1 MMFGWKI
8 AVLALGSNLGDRGET
23 LHSAIEQLGSHPKI
37 RVLEQSPLVESVA
50 VTESGLDESKPNYL
64 NGVVKIATKL
74 SPRKLLDAT
83 SGIEL
88 SHGRVRER
96 RWESRSLD
104 IDIITYENTKQ
115 ESKNLTLPHPRAHER
130 AFVLVPWLLMD
141 AEAELVGFGKVSEL
155 AEPIK
160 NQVWLQK

>member
-74 SPRKLLDAT
+74 SPRKLLEAT

>member
-23 LHSAIEQLGSHPKI
+23 LHSAVEQLSSHPKI

-74 SPRKLLDAT
+74 SPRKLLEAT

>member
-1 MMFGWKI
+1 MEK
-8 AVLALGSNLGDRGET
+8 
-23 LHSAIEQLGSHPKI
+23 
-37 RVLEQSPLVESVA
+37 SPLVESIA

-74 SPRKLLDAT
+74 SPKKLLEAT
-83 SGIEL
+83 SDIEQ

-104 IDIITYENTKQ
+104 IDIITYENKKQ

-130 AFVLVPWLLMD
+130 AFVLVPWSLMD
-141 AEAELVGFGKVSEL
+141 SEAQLAGFGKVSDL

>member
-23 LHSAIEQLGSHPKI
+23 IQSAIEQLSAHPKI
-37 RVLEQSPLVESVA
+37 RVLEQSPLVESIA
-50 VTESGLDESKPNYL
+50 VTELGLDESKPNYL
-64 NGVVKIATKL
+64 NGVIKIATKL
-74 SPRKLLDAT
+74 NPKKLLKAT
-83 SGIEL
+83 SDVEL

-104 IDIITYENTKQ
+104 IDIITFENKKLVT
-115 ESKNLTLPHPRAHER
+115 KNLTLPHPRANER
-130 AFVLVPWLLMD
+130 AFVLVPWSLMD
-141 AEAELVGFGKVSEL
+141 SEAELVGFGKVAEL

-160 NQVWLQK
+160 DQVWLQK

>member
-1 MMFGWKI
+1 MFGWKI

-23 LHSAIEQLGSHPKI
+23 IHSAIEQLGAHPKI
-37 RVLEQSPLVESVA
+37 RVLEKSPLVESIA

-74 SPRKLLDAT
+74 SPKKLLEAT
-83 SGIEL
+83 SQIEL
-88 SHGRVRER
+88 AHGRVRER

-104 IDIITYENTKQ
+104 IDIITYENKKQ

-130 AFVLVPWLLMD
+130 AFVLVPWSLMD
-141 AEAELVGFGKVSEL
+141 GEAQLVGFGKVSDL

>member
-1 MMFGWKI
+1 MFGWKI

-23 LHSAIEQLGSHPKI
+23 IHSAIEQLGTHPKI
-37 RVLEQSPLVESVA
+37 RVLEKSPLVESIA

-74 SPRKLLDAT
+74 SPKKLLEAT
-83 SGIEL
+83 SQIEL
-88 SHGRVRER
+88 EHGRVRER

-104 IDIITYENTKQ
+104 IDIITYENKKQ

-130 AFVLVPWLLMD
+130 AFVLVPWSLMD
-141 AEAELVGFGKVSEL
+141 SEAQLVGFGKVSDL

>member
-1 MMFGWKI
+1 MFGWKI

-23 LHSAIEQLGSHPKI
+23 LHSAIEQLGAHPKI
-37 RVLEQSPLVESVA
+37 RVLEKSPLVESSA

-74 SPRKLLDAT
+74 SPKKLLEAT
-83 SGIEL
+83 SQIEL

-104 IDIITYENTKQ
+104 IDIITYENKKQ

-130 AFVLVPWLLMD
+130 AFVLVPWSLMD
-141 AEAELVGFGKVSEL
+141 SEAQLVGFGKVSDL

>member
-23 LHSAIEQLGSHPKI
+23 LHSAIEQIGAHPKI
-37 RVLEQSPLVESVA
+37 RILEQSPLVESIA
-50 VTESGLDESKPNYL
+50 ITESGPDQSKPNYL
-64 NGVVKIATKL
+64 NGVIKIATKL
-74 SPRKLLDAT
+74 NPKKLLKAANDV
-83 SGIEL
+83 EL

-104 IDIITYENTKQ
+104 IDIITYENKKQ

-130 AFVLVPWLLMD
+130 AFVLVPWSLMD
-141 AEAELVGFGKVSEL
+141 SEAELIGFGRVSEL

>member
-1 MMFGWKI
+1 MFGWKI

-23 LHSAIEQLGSHPKI
+23 LNSAVDQLGAHPKI
-37 RVLEQSPLVESVA
+37 RVLEQSPLVESIA

-64 NGVVKIATKL
+64 NGVIKIATKL
-74 SPRKLLDAT
+74 NPQKLLKAT
-83 SGIEL
+83 SDVEL

-104 IDIITYENTKQ
+104 IDIITFENKKQ
-115 ESKNLTLPHPRAHER
+115 ITKNLTLPHPRANER
-130 AFVLVPWLLMD
+130 AFVLVPWSLMD
-141 AEAELVGFGKVSEL
+141 PEAELVGFGKVSEL

-160 NQVWLQK
+160 HQVWLQT

>member
-1 MMFGWKI
+1 MFGWKI

-23 LHSAIEQLGSHPKI
+23 LNSAIDQLGAHPKI
-37 RVLEQSPLVESVA
+37 RVLEQSPLVESIA

-64 NGVVKIATKL
+64 NGVIKIATKL
-74 SPRKLLDAT
+74 NPQKLLKAT
-83 SGIEL
+83 SDVEL

-104 IDIITYENTKQ
+104 IDIITFENKKQ
-115 ESKNLTLPHPRAHER
+115 ITKNLTLPHPRANER
-130 AFVLVPWLLMD
+130 AFVLVPWSLMD
-141 AEAELVGFGKVSEL
+141 PEAELVGFGKVSEL

-160 NQVWLQK
+160 NQVWLQT

>member
-1 MMFGWKI
+1 MFGWKI
-8 AVLALGSNLGDRGET
+8 AVLALGSNLGDRGEII
-23 LHSAIEQLGSHPKI
+23 HSAIEQLGAHPKI
-37 RVLEQSPLVESVA
+37 RVLEKSPLVESIA

-74 SPRKLLDAT
+74 SPKKLLEAT
-83 SGIEL
+83 SDIEQ

-104 IDIITYENTKQ
+104 IDIITYENKKQ

-130 AFVLVPWLLMD
+130 AFVLVPWSLMD
-141 AEAELVGFGKVSEL
+141 SEAQLIGFGKVSDL

>member
-1 MMFGWKI
+1 MFGWKI

-23 LHSAIEQLGSHPKI
+23 LNSAVDQLGAHPKI
-37 RVLEQSPLVESVA
+37 RVLEQSPLVESIA

-64 NGVVKIATKL
+64 NGVIKIATKL
-74 SPRKLLDAT
+74 NPQKLLKAT
-83 SGIEL
+83 SDVEL

-104 IDIITYENTKQ
+104 IDIITFENKKLVT
-115 ESKNLTLPHPRAHER
+115 KNLTLPHPRANER
-130 AFVLVPWLLMD
+130 AFVLVPWSLMD
-141 AEAELVGFGKVSEL
+141 PEAELVGFGKVSEL

-160 NQVWLQK
+160 NQVWLQT

>member
-1 MMFGWKI
+1 MFSWRI
-8 AVLALGSNLGDRGET
+8 AVLALGSNLGDRVET
-23 LHSAIEQLGSHPKI
+23 IHSAIEQLSSHREI
-37 RVLEQSPLVESVA
+37 RVLEQSPLVESIA

-74 SPRKLLDAT
+74 NPEKLLRAT
-83 SGIEL
+83 SEIER

-104 IDIITYENTKQ
+104 IDIIAFENKKQ
-115 ESKNLTLPHPRAHER
+115 ATRTLTLPHPRAHER
-130 AFVLVPWLLMD
+130 AFVLVPWSLMD
-141 AEAELVGFGKVSEL
+141 SEAELIGFGKVSEL

-160 NQVWLQK
+160 NQVWVQK

>member
-1 MMFGWKI
+1 MFGWKI

-23 LHSAIEQLGSHPKI
+23 LHSAIDQLGAHPKI
-37 RVLEQSPLVESVA
+37 RVLEQSPLVESIA

-64 NGVVKIATKL
+64 NGVIKIATKL
-74 SPRKLLDAT
+74 NPQKLLEAT
-83 SGIEL
+83 SDVEL

-104 IDIITYENTKQ
+104 IDIITFENKKQ
-115 ESKNLTLPHPRAHER
+115 VTKNLTLPHPRANER
-130 AFVLVPWLLMD
+130 AFVLVPWSLMD
-141 AEAELVGFGKVSEL
+141 PEAELVGFGKVSEL

-160 NQVWLQK
+160 HQVWLQK

>member
-23 LHSAIEQLGSHPKI
+23 IHSAIEQLSAHPKI
-37 RVLEQSPLVESVA
+37 RVLEQSPLVESIA
-50 VTESGLDESKPNYL
+50 VTESGLDDSKPNYL
-64 NGVVKIATKL
+64 NGVIKIATKL
-74 SPRKLLDAT
+74 SAKSLLNAT
-83 SGIEL
+83 SDVEL

-104 IDIITYENTKQ
+104 IDIITFENKKLVT
-115 ESKNLTLPHPRAHER
+115 KNLTLPHPRAHER
-130 AFVLVPWLLMD
+130 AFVLVPWSLMD
-141 AEAELVGFGKVSEL
+141 SEAELVGFGKVSKL

-160 NQVWLQK
+160 DQVWLQK

>member
-1 MMFGWKI
+1 MFGWKI

-74 SPRKLLDAT
+74 SPRKLLEAT

>member
-1 MMFGWKI
+1 MFGWKI

-23 LHSAIEQLGSHPKI
+23 LNSAIDQLGAHPKI
-37 RVLEQSPLVESVA
+37 RVLEQSPLVESIA

-64 NGVVKIATKL
+64 NGVIKIATKL
-74 SPRKLLDAT
+74 NPQKLLKAT
-83 SGIEL
+83 SDVEL

-104 IDIITYENTKQ
+104 IDIITFENKKQ
-115 ESKNLTLPHPRAHER
+115 ITKNLTLPHPRANER
-130 AFVLVPWLLMD
+130 AFVLVPWSLMD
-141 AEAELVGFGKVSEL
+141 PEAELVGFGKVSEL

-160 NQVWLQK
+160 HQVWLQT

>member
-1 MMFGWKI
+1 MFGWKI

-23 LHSAIEQLGSHPKI
+23 IHSAIEQLGAHPKI
-37 RVLEQSPLVESVA
+37 RVLEQSPLVESIA

-74 SPRKLLDAT
+74 NPKKLLKAT
-83 SGIEL
+83 SDVEL

-104 IDIITYENTKQ
+104 IDIITFGSELIETK
-115 ESKNLTLPHPRAHER
+115 SLIIPHPRAFER
-130 AFVLVPWLLMD
+130 AFVLVPW
-141 AEAELVGFGKVSEL
+141 AELDPDAVLPGHGKVADL
-155 AEPIK
+155 ASQLA
-160 NQVWLQK
+160 NQVWKFE

>member
-1 MMFGWKI
+1 MFGWKI
-8 AVLALGSNLGDRGET
+8 AVLSLGSNLGDRGET
-23 LHSAIEQLGSHPKI
+23 LHSAIEQLGVHPKI
-37 RVLEQSPLVESVA
+37 RVLEKSPLVESSA

-74 SPRKLLDAT
+74 SPKKLLEAT
-83 SGIEL
+83 SQIEL

-104 IDIITYENTKQ
+104 IDIITYENKKQ

-130 AFVLVPWLLMD
+130 AFVLVPWSLMD
-141 AEAELVGFGKVSEL
+141 SEAQLVGFGKVSDL

>member
-1 MMFGWKI
+1 MFGWKI

-23 LHSAIEQLGSHPKI
+23 IHSAIEQLGAHPKI
-37 RVLEQSPLVESVA
+37 RVLEKSPLVESIA

-74 SPRKLLDAT
+74 SPKKLLEAT
-83 SGIEL
+83 SQIEL

-104 IDIITYENTKQ
+104 IDIITYESKKQ

-130 AFVLVPWLLMD
+130 AFVLVPWSLMD
-141 AEAELVGFGKVSEL
+141 GEAQLVGFGKVSDL

>member
-1 MMFGWKI
+1 MFGWKI

-23 LHSAIEQLGSHPKI
+23 LHSAIEQLGVYPKI
-37 RVLEQSPLVESVA
+37 RVLEKSPLVESIA

-74 SPRKLLDAT
+74 SPKKLLEAT
-83 SGIEL
+83 SQIEL

-104 IDIITYENTKQ
+104 IDIITYENKKQ

-130 AFVLVPWLLMD
+130 AFVLVPWSLMD
-141 AEAELVGFGKVSEL
+141 SEAQLAGFGKVSDL

>member
-1 MMFGWKI
+1 MFGWKI

-23 LHSAIEQLGSHPKI
+23 IHSAIEQLGSHPKI
-37 RVLEQSPLVESVA
+37 RVLDQSPLVESIA

-74 SPRKLLDAT
+74 SPRNLLKAT
-83 SGIEL
+83 SEIEL

-104 IDIITYENTKQ
+104 IDIITFENKKQ
-115 ESKNLTLPHPRAHER
+115 ESKHLTLPHPRAHER
-130 AFVLVPWLLMD
+130 AFVLVPWSLMD
-141 AEAELVGFGKVSEL
+141 SEAELVGFGKVSEL

-160 NQVWLQK
+160 QQVWLQK

>member
-1 MMFGWKI
+1 MFGWKI

-23 LHSAIEQLGSHPKI
+23 LQSAIEQLGTHPKI
-37 RVLEQSPLVESVA
+37 RVLEKSPLVESIA

-74 SPRKLLDAT
+74 TPRKLLTAT
-83 SGIEL
+83 SEIEL

-104 IDIITYENTKQ
+104 IDIITYENKKQ

-130 AFVLVPWLLMD
+130 AFVLVPWSLMD
-141 AEAELVGFGKVSEL
+141 SEAQLIGFGKVSEL

-160 NQVWLQK
+160 SQVWLQK